1 MNTYN
6 EIVVLSGGGKMDE
19 KYSALFIC
27 AVILFLY
34 FVGASSALTW
44 YVDDDGRAD
53 FTEIQDAIYAASA
66 GDTIIVRNGTYHEN
80 IAVCK
85 RLTIRSENG
94 SDATI
99 VRAKKPGYPVF
110 VVSPP
115 IAKFEKIYT
124 VSQVNISGFTVEN
137 ALNQS
142 VGIALDFAEYCNIS
156 NNNCSNNTCGIYLKN
171 SHSNKISNN
180 TCSKNEYGI
189 YLFIFSKNN
198 SITKNLCSDNGRV
211 GFLINSFSSHSINNN
226 KIYLNNFVNNTA
238 NVYSD
243 DLNNIWNSTE
253 EINYALNGLTYTNY
267 LGNYWDDYQGLD
279 KKKDGIGDTPY
290 RINEDKDNYPLMM
303 PFENYNI
310 TVMSVIR

>member
-1 MNTYN
+1 MD
-6 EIVVLSGGGKMDE
+6 GK
-19 KYSALFIC
+19 YRALFIC

-53 FTEIQDAIYAASA
+53 FTEIQDAINAASA

-80 IAVCK
+80 IAVWK
-85 RLTIRSENG
+85 RLTIQSENG

-115 IAKFEKIYT
+115 IAKFENIYMA
-124 VSQVNISGFTVEN
+124 SQVNISGFTVEN

-189 YLFIFSKNN
+189 YLFIDSKNN

-226 KIYLNNFVNNTA
+226 KIYLNNFVNNTD

-253 EINYALNGLTYTNY
+253 EMNYALNGLTYTNY

-290 RINEDKDNYPLMM
+290 QINEDKDYYPLMM

-310 TVMSVIR
+310 TVMSEIR